1 MPPNK
6 MRYIMKKTIPAFG
19 LMLMLLASASCCNNH
34 RCANGTAAKGD
45 VEETYTGI
53 LPGADTSGIHYT
65 LTLDYDDDSRATTG
79 DYDLLMS
86 YTTNDGRSV
95 TDRSEGDFSVVTREN
110 ETFVNLSPEF
120 KFRTASAM
128 TFKITSDSTLLM
140 VNDNY
145 EAPDS
150 VAHYTLHLSHVD
162 R

>member
-1 MPPNK
+1 
-6 MRYIMKKTIPAFG
+6 
-19 LMLMLLASASCCNNH
+19 
-34 RCANGTAAKGD
+34 
-45 VEETYTGI
+45 
-53 LPGADTSGIHYT
+53 
-65 LTLDYDDDSRATTG
+65 
-79 DYDLLMS
+79 MS

-150 VAHYTLHLSHVD
+150 VAHYTLHHSHVD

>member
-1 MPPNK
+1 
-6 MRYIMKKTIPAFG
+6 MKKTISAFG
-19 LMLMLLASASCCNNH
+19 LMLMLLVTASCCNNH
-34 RCANGTAAKGD
+34 RCANGTPAKGN